1 MKKRLISLLLAFSM
15 MLTFLPAGAVSA
27 FAEGTADD
35 TSMGTLLSDGQP
47 ITTGGT
53 YRLKDNYTKAIKIT
67 TSDLVTINIADGD
80 KVTFSPSSYPM
91 TMLQVEE
98 DGNLIVN
105 NHGSYEGATFLSF
118 AGKTAEISGGNYEIA
133 RSQYNS
139 NMGIVAFDFD
149 KGEDVTI
156 ENAKIQVGD
165 YCNGVRAYDLNTLHI
180 VNSEIKQMGSY
191 QQGYAAIAHY
201 KSSNVT
207 LDGVIIETG
216 DCPAIF
222 GKGKSLIINS
232 GKYTSAMNTV
242 VVGDETEKTVIN
254 GGEFEVKVGSS
265 SCNVVSNSGPMEIHG
280 GKFTAG
286 SSGGKVLTCYGSIV
300 IDDEKSTPEFY
311 GKSGRLD
318 AIQFRG
324 SYSGNPVMQFKAGI
338 IHISGGVQRAAIA
351 IGTDSTYDPDRGTAI
366 IDSNRVI
373 IDSGTYGI
381 RVRGHVTAVLNDI
394 TVNRVGRSV
403 IYLEKDQKIK
413 ISDTYTGNAT
423 ILCADPKDGR
433 PLTTA
438 TTGTEYQKNLNLT
451 SANAGYL
458 VGYKIEDGKEY
469 RCLSKKVGV
478 TVNGLKSEIK
488 AEDTAEFTVTLTHA
502 GSTGTGILTFGDKNS
517 EIEYKDEE
525 SGAYQPMPKDGLEV
539 DLSGDNKN
547 YEFCI
552 TPKDAGDQT
561 LTAAVVRDAV
571 ELGTADKNFTVADR
585 VHTTVTIE
593 GLENAVVKEGESK
606 DFTVKVTP
614 NDDAKLGEAFIDFGD
629 KNSEIEYKDEN
640 DAYQPMPEGGLKIG
654 LGDGEVER
662 KFRITPKETGK
673 QTLTAAVVRDDVK
686 LGTADKDYT
695 VAGRV
700 HTTVTIEGLENAVI
714 KEGESKDF
722 TVKVDPKDDANLGE
736 AFIDFG
742 DKNSEI
748 EYKDEHGAY
757 QPMPNGGLKINLGNG
772 EVEHEF
778 RITPKETGKQTLTAV
793 VKKDEKELAKDE
805 KDFVGSEMPILT
817 LKDGVITSVTVPGKN
832 GADPEDITE
841 IVKKNANED
850 GSFNVPE
857 GATVS
862 VAFDK
867 DAFADSGL
875 KFGHWDI
882 TGLDDPNAYQDKE
895 SFDFEMPAKAVTL
908 KAMTQDA
915 TIEDDGP
922 GVLGTVA
929 IIGTAAVGGAV
940 LGYQAYS
947 LGAEFAGKLMA
958 LPYFPSNRSAL
969 AMMLWEDAGKPMPE
983 SELLYPDVEQ
993 EEQDMDLQHA
1003 ARWAMENELI
1013 PDLND
1018 EGTAPEEM
1026 KFYPD
1031 NTVSKIDVLNAW
1043 QKAQELKQNA

>member
-27 FAEGTADD
+27 FAEETADD
-35 TSMGTLLSDGQP
+35 TTKGELLTDGKT

-53 YRLKDNYTKAIKIT
+53 YRLSGDYTKAIKIT

-118 AGKTAEISGGNYEIA
+118 AGKTAEISGGTYKIT
-133 RSQYNS
+133 RQYNP
-139 NMGIVAFDFD
+139 NMGVAAFSFDE
-149 KGEDVTI
+149 GEDVTI
-156 ENAKIQVGD
+156 ENANIQAGD
-165 YCNGVRAYDLNTLHI
+165 YCVGVEAGQSNTSQKSINIHI
-180 VNSEIKQMGSY
+180 VNSEIKQLGPYYPGS
-191 QQGYAAIAHY
+191 AAIAHY
-201 KSSNVT
+201 NSSNVT
-207 LDGVIIETG
+207 LDGVTFETEK
-216 DCPAIF
+216 CIAILAQ
-222 GKGKSLIINS
+222 GNSLTINS
-232 GKYTSAMNTV
+232 GKYTSDDNKILLSQ
-242 VVGDETEKTVIN
+242 ETEKTVIN
-254 GGEFEVKVGSS
+254 GGEFKVNGSS
-265 SCNVVSNSGPMEIHG
+265 YSVVSNSGLMEIHG

-286 SSGGKVLTCYGSIV
+286 TKNGKVLDCYGDTV
-300 IDDEKSTPEFY
+300 IDDKESTPEFY
-311 GKSGRLD
+311 SRGGRFD

-324 SYSGNPVMQFKAGI
+324 SSSGNPVMRFEAGI
-338 IHISGGVQRAAIA
+338 IYLSGGVERAAIA
-351 IGTDSTYDPDRGTAI
+351 IGTDSTYDQDRGTAI

-381 RVRGHVTAVLNDI
+381 RVRNHVTAVLNDI
-394 TVNRVGRSV
+394 TVNRVGHSV

-423 ILCADPKDGR
+423 ILCADPEDGR

-451 SANAGYL
+451 SADEGYL
-458 VGYKIEDGKEY
+458 VGYKTEDGKEY

-478 TVNGLKSEIK
+478 TISGLDGAIK
-488 AEDTAEFTVTLTHA
+488 AEDPAEFTVTLTHEN
-502 GSTGTGILTFGDKNS
+502 STGTGILTFGDKNG
-517 EIEYKDEE
+517 EIEYKDEH
-525 SGAYQPMPKDGLEV
+525 GAYQPMPNDGLPI
-539 DLSGDNKN
+539 DLASDKN
-547 YEFCI
+547 DYAFRI
-552 TPKDAGDQT
+552 TPKNAGEQT

-571 ELGTADKNFTVADR
+571 ELGTAEENF
-585 VHTTVTIE
+585 
-593 GLENAVVKEGESK
+593 
-606 DFTVKVTP
+606 
-614 NDDAKLGEAFIDFGD
+614 
-629 KNSEIEYKDEN
+629 
-640 DAYQPMPEGGLKIG
+640 
-654 LGDGEVER
+654 
-662 KFRITPKETGK
+662 
-673 QTLTAAVVRDDVK
+673 
-686 LGTADKDYT
+686 T

-700 HTTVTIEGLENAVI
+700 HTAVTIEGLENAVI
-714 KEGESKDF
+714 KEGESKNF
-722 TVKVDPKDDANLGE
+722 TVKVDPKDDAKLGE
-736 AFIDFG
+736 AAIDFG
-742 DKNSEI
+742 NKNSEI
-748 EYKDEHGAY
+748 EYKDKNGEY
-757 QPMPNGGLKINLGNG
+757 KPMPEGGLPIDLGDVK
-772 EVEHEF
+772 EQYAF
-778 RITPKETGKQTLTAV
+778 RIAPKETGEQTLTAAV
-793 VKKDEKELAKDE
+793 RQDKNELAKDE
-805 KDFVGSEMPILT
+805 EDFVVSEMPILT

-882 TGLDDPNAYQDKE
+882 TGLDDPNAYQNKE
-895 SFDFEMPAKAVTL
+895 SFAFVMPAKGVTL

-915 TIEDDGP
+915 SIEDDEPDIVGP
-922 GVLGTVA
+922 IV
-929 IIGTAAVGGAV
+929 IGTTVVVGGAV

-983 SELLYPDVEQ
+983 SELLYPDVGQ
-993 EEQDMDLQHA
+993 EERDMDLQHA

-1026 KFYPD
+1026 KFFPA
-1031 NTVSKIDVLNAW
+1031 NPVSKLDVLNAW
-1043 QKAQELKQNA
+1043 QKAQELKNN